1 MNVIIPT
8 TTSKYQDA
16 INATT
21 KLENITNKLLTTK
34 EKDLVWA
41 SNKKFGINCDAII
54 LTVLNEKFG
63 FSAEQ
68 LKEFFNS
75 VIDLQ
80 NTEIANNHDKMAHD
94 YISQVQELKDNFD
107 IDIIALH
114 AEEES

>member
-16 INATT
+16 INATM

-54 LTVLNEKFG
+54 LTVLNEKYGFG
-63 FSAEQ
+63 AEQ
-68 LKEFFNS
+68 LTEFFEA
-75 VIDLQ
+75 VKEMQ
-80 NTEIANNHDKMAHD
+80 NAEMTADCNKMAYD
-94 YISQVQELKDNFD
+94 YISQVQELKDNFE
-107 IDIIALH
+107 IDVVAMN
-114 AEEES
+114 EEEDD